1 MGLTDPEGTHPFVH
15 SRSNKNKGAEE
26 EIKIVSFLKLILEEK
41 GGKGTMVLKKS
52 VKSLVKRGGVLRPSG
67 YPR

>member
-26 EIKIVSFLKLILEEK
+26 EFEAEGISGWKVEKIWQVKAKRDEMFGCLEEF
-41 GGKGTMVLKKS
+41 S
-52 VKSLVKRGGVLRPSG
+52 
-67 YPR
+67 